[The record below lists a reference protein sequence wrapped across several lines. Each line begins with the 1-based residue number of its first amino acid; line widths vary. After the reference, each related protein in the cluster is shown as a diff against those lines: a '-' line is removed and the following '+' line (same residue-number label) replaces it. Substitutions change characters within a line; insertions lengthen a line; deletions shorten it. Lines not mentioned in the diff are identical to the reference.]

1 MQTMTKIP
9 YEVPAEIRDLT
20 EKSVNE
26 ARKVFER
33 FVEAAQTA
41 TAQAEGT
48 VAVLQSSAKEV
59 GASAISFTEANV
71 KAAFDLALKLVR
83 AKDFQEIVTVQ
94 SDYVKTQAAAFEEQ
108 AKELRTAVAKNVKP
122 NK

>member
-1 MQTMTKIP
+1 MTKIP

-48 VAVLQSSAKEV
+48 VDVLQSSAKEV

-94 SDYVKTQAAAFEEQ
+94 SDYVKTQAAALEEQ
-108 AKELRTAVAKNVKP
+108 AKELRTAVAKNLKP